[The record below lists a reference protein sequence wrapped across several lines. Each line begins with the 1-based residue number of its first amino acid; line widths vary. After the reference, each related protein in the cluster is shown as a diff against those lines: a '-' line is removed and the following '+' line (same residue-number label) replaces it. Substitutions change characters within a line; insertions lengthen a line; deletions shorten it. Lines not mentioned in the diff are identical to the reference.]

1 MSRGTVN
8 QVILIGNV
16 GHDPEPRST
25 PSGTQIVNLNLATD
39 DSYRDRQTGQMVPR
53 TDWHRVVL
61 IGKVAEVASQYVRK
75 GQKLYVQGK
84 QKTRKYQKDGDERSI
99 TEVVVDMQGT
109 MEMLGGDN
117 AGQARQSS
125 AQPQQQSQ
133 QGHSPQPQP
142 TGAGGGLSD
151 YDDDIPFAA
160 HMKGIVWV

>member
-61 IGKVAEVASQYVRK
+61 IGKVAEVAGQYVRK

-84 QKTRKYQKDGDERSI
+84 QKTRKYEKDGVERSI
-99 TEVVVDMQGT
+99 TEVVVDLEGT

-142 TGAGGGLSD
+142 TVAGGGLS
-151 YDDDIPFAA
+151 DDDIPFAA

>member
-1 MSRGTVN
+1 MARGVN
-8 QVILIGNV
+8 KVILIGNL
-16 GHDPEPRST
+16 GQDPETRYT
-25 PSGTQIVNLNLATD
+25 PNGNAVVNLNLATD

-61 IGKVAEVASQYVRK
+61 IGKVAEVAGQYVRK

-84 QKTRKYQKDGDERSI
+84 QKTRKYEKDGVERSI
-99 TEVVVDMQGT
+99 TEVVVDLEGT

-117 AGQARQSS
+117 AGQSRQSS

-151 YDDDIPFAA
+151 DDIPFAA

>member
-84 QKTRKYQKDGDERSI
+84 QKTRKYQRTATSGPSRRSSSI
-99 TEVVVDMQGT
+99 CKARWKCLVETMLAKLANRRRSHNSNLSRVTALNRSQQALVVDCLIMMMT
-109 MEMLGGDN
+109 YRSRL
-117 AGQARQSS
+117 
-125 AQPQQQSQ
+125 
-133 QGHSPQPQP
+133 
-142 TGAGGGLSD
+142 T
-151 YDDDIPFAA
+151 
-160 HMKGIVWV
+160 